1 MMGRA
6 LSFSSIVW
14 ILTATACGGGAA
26 SAGSGSTPPQ
36 ESQLSQEP
44 PHAEEASTDGDRRP
58 PVTPNVEIHN
68 ACTEAVPIYFGE
80 QPNGTTGDFV
90 TLRGDGTSH
99 VPRREHGELTVWI
112 VDDKGFGLAHVKVTR
127 RMKRVEIGPSC
138 RTVHAD

>member
-1 MMGRA
+1 MIGRA
-6 LSFSSIVW
+6 LSSSSLV
-14 ILTATACGGGAA
+14 LVLAAVACGGG
-26 SAGSGSTPPQ
+26 S
-36 ESQLSQEP
+36 
-44 PHAEEASTDGDRRP
+44 ASTSGATTASPPAAQDEPKTEGDSRP

-68 ACTEAVPIYFGE
+68 ACTDAVPIYFGE

-138 RTVHAD
+138 RTLHAD